1 MYTSKTGEFIQHYW
15 NELYPKAMLKSPRRD
30 EEFVLSHPGYELA
43 KYIVEDFDEQTALEL
58 GKVLVSLYDK

>member
-15 NELYPKAMLKSPRRD
+15 NELYPKTRTKVPTDD
-30 EEFVLSHPGYELA
+30 ELFVLSHPTYELA